1 MPSFRGTAKFIASS
15 TVVACIAVFFYRA
28 FKRNWATIQAQ
39 HIQLDYRFLGLALL
53 CIVATYLVP
62 TYGWRIT
69 LNSLSTTG
77 KLSFTQSIA
86 ATNTSNLTKYIPGK
100 IWTYALQMYWLAGA
114 GFAKSLVV
122 YVNVINLLISL
133 LTSFVLG
140 IALLLPFPDRF
151 PLTLTLGSLVIL
163 LALDV
168 ATLKFHDA
176 AFKWLIAL
184 HNKLFKRNLAY
195 FQISTRLV
203 VDLHV
208 LHLVG
213 NAAFGVAAYF
223 VCLGIG
229 YSVQLREA
237 PLLMASLLLS
247 DTIAVLAVIV
257 PGGLGVREG
266 IMYAM
271 LGGAASGPLALTL
284 PVATRIIHMIVD
296 VGLGGTA
303 LRLLRNLQTGK
314 DRVSGAVD
322 VPPPEGR
329 ATDAKRP

>member
-1 MPSFRGTAKFIASS
+1 
-15 TVVACIAVFFYRA
+15 
-28 FKRNWATIQAQ
+28 
-39 HIQLDYRFLGLALL
+39 
-53 CIVATYLVP
+53 
-62 TYGWRIT
+62 
-69 LNSLSTTG
+69 
-77 KLSFTQSIA
+77 
-86 ATNTSNLTKYIPGK
+86 
-100 IWTYALQMYWLAGA
+100 MYWLAGA

-133 LTSFVLG
+133 ITSFLLG

-151 PLTLTLGSLVIL
+151 PLTLTLGSLILL

-168 ATLKFHDA
+168 ATLKFHHA
-176 AFKWLIAL
+176 VFKWLVAL
-184 HNKLFKRNLAY
+184 HNKLFKKRKLEY
-195 FQISTRLV
+195 FEISTKLV

-213 NAAFGVAAYF
+213 NAAFGLAAYF

-229 YSVQLREA
+229 YPVQLCQA
-237 PLLMASLLLS
+237 PLLMASLLLA
-247 DTIAVLAVIV
+247 DTIAVLALIV

-303 LRLLRNLQTGK
+303 LRLLRGLQTGK
-314 DRVSGAVD
+314 GPAPETVD
-322 VPPPEGR
+322 VPPPDGR